1 MINLPVVGRF
11 GQTRVRIERRGRGGW
26 ARHKERAVLPA
37 GSGQTHAAFWFD
49 FRFFKRQLKG
59 AITVYCSGSYIFA
72 HTQPKS
78 AQQIK
83 PVWTIHAN
91 ARTREMANACVGQR
105 KAMGESPLCSLSALS
120 LSLVCYVSYATGRAA
135 PRRKFR
141 LGPCAASVRAC
152 AHAQ

>member
-1 MINLPVVGRF
+1 VINLPVVGRF
-11 GQTRVRIERRGRGGW
+11 GQTRVRIERSGRGGW

-78 AQQIK
+78 AQQI
-83 PVWTIHAN
+83 
-91 ARTREMANACVGQR
+91 TRLDDPRECPDTQN
-105 KAMGESPLCSLSALS
+105 GECMCGATQSNGRIATVLSLRS
-120 LSLVCYVSYATGRAA
+120 LSLVCYVCTGRA